1 VDKST
6 TFEVESKGLHLVV
19 SRGDKGAGGCPA
31 SGERISG
38 MFAYAG
44 GGKVGLT
51 LPRSKHMVGDK
62 RCLQLSRSA

>member
-1 VDKST
+1 M
-6 TFEVESKGLHLVV
+6 V

-31 SGERISG
+31 SGEERISG